1 MEETAEK
8 RPRKRPLPGPHL
20 MDKLDTLLSPRRPPP
35 ESVTLR
41 RSAVGLIG
49 SRETDAMP
57 LSFQNLY
64 TETAYVA
71 LPWFDPDCNP
81 DPWRRAAGMPCRAID
96 GLNSTSA
103 EKDGMASSAV
113 CRCRPIIQP
122 TNSEGENSE

>member
-8 RPRKRPLPGPHL
+8 RPRKRPLPGSHL

-41 RSAVGLIG
+41 RSAVGVIG
-49 SRETDAMP
+49 SRD
-57 LSFQNLY
+57 
-64 TETAYVA
+64 
-71 LPWFDPDCNP
+71 
-81 DPWRRAAGMPCRAID
+81 
-96 GLNSTSA
+96 STSA

-122 TNSEGENSE
+122 TNSKGENSE

>member
-8 RPRKRPLPGPHL
+8 RPRKRPLPGSHL

-41 RSAVGLIG
+41 RSAVGVIG

-64 TETAYVA
+64 RRPLTSSSCGSTQAATRTHGE
-71 LPWFDPDCNP
+71 
-81 DPWRRAAGMPCRAID
+81 RAAGMPCRAID

-103 EKDGMASSAV
+103 VEHSMESPS
-113 CRCRPIIQP
+113 
-122 TNSEGENSE
+122 